1 MGIVAINDA
10 RSDACTTCWELHY
23 PTLRKSIKVLA
34 MDGADSGT
42 VLSLS
47 TMNTLTDGR
56 ANELGSIEVE
66 AVEIP
71 MVSCDTRARS
81 WHEIKRDNTI

>member
-1 MGIVAINDA
+1 MAIVAINDA

-34 MDGADSGT
+34 MDGADSGI
-42 VLSLS
+42 VLSLK
-47 TMNTLTDGR
+47 TMNTLTNGR
-56 ANELGSIEVE
+56 AEELGSIEVE

-71 MVSCDTRARS
+71 MVSCGARDQS
-81 WHEIKRDNTI
+81 WHELKRDNTI